1 MATPGQLQM
10 YNKLEVG
17 EMFGLDHRAKGV
29 DGVIRRI
36 HVLPDEK
43 VSHAVLFQIW
53 LEDHTLG
60 NILRMELLRN
70 EAVLFAG
77 YKVPHPLNNMIE
89 LRVQTT
95 PSSTPELA
103 LRRAVANL
111 RSECKSMLSQFDEG
125 IHDLGADNLLEIDDE
140 KLEKSPK
147 GGYAGVQDTDLGY
160 SPSDEDNLNN
170 RFQEQ
175 LEAFEQRHAGAFSPE
190 YLPTSLPPEDDE

>member
-10 YNKLEVG
+10 YNKMEVS
-17 EMFGLDHRAKGV
+17 EMFDLDHRAKGA
-29 DGVIRRI
+29 DGKIRRI

-43 VSHAVLFQIW
+43 VANAVLFHIW

-95 PSSTPELA
+95 PASSPEAA

-111 RSECKSMLSQFDEG
+111 RTECKSMLNQFDEG
-125 IHDLGADNLLEIDDE
+125 LAKLGAPATMDFDDRPE
-140 KLEKSPK
+140 ESPRK
-147 GGYAGVQDTDLGY
+147 AVPQDSDMGY
-160 SPSDEDNLNN
+160 SPSDEASFNN

-190 YLPTSLPPEDDE
+190 YLPTSLPQEEDD